1 MSQELPRRPSC
12 LRRLVKAQIAGFE
25 ATQQIVDFKRGD
37 TLSSANVE
45 ELMSDTQN
53 DGVILVI
60 QRPFAREGDLAKR
73 RAEMLNGLLSNPS
86 NFPVTKQNSNIIVK
100 QFERIL
106 SFAKTL
112 RNKGKLNPHM
122 ARVLDMEERRGIK
135 TSILEQIN

>member
-1 MSQELPRRPSC
+1 MSQEIPRRPSC
-12 LRRLVKAQIAGFE
+12 LRSLVRAQIAGFE
-25 ATQQIVDFKRGD
+25 ATQQIIDFKKGD
-37 TLSSANVE
+37 ALSPANVE
-45 ELMSDTQN
+45 ESIPGVQN
-53 DGVILVI
+53 DGIVLVI

-73 RAEMLNGLLSNPS
+73 RAEMLNGLLSNPG
-86 NFPVTKQNSNIIVK
+86 NFPVTKQNSNIIIK

-122 ARVLDMEERRGIK
+122 ARVLDIEERRGIK